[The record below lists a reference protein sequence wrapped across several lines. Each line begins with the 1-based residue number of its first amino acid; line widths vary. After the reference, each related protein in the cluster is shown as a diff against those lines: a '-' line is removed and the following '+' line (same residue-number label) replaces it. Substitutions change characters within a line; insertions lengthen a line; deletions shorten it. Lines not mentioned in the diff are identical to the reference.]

1 MKLQRLKKAQVKD
14 KHIFSRLTTEAD
26 TKLQTLSDDYGLPKS
41 TLVRVAV
48 DEFLIK
54 HLS

>member
-1 MKLQRLKKAQVKD
+1 MKLQRLKKAQPKD
-14 KHIFSRLTTEAD
+14 KHIFSRITTEAD
-26 TKLQTLSDDYGLPKS
+26 KKLLELSEDYGLPKS